1 MQEVEMSTI
10 PITLAGS
17 SELRV
22 KQSAPDQDR
31 QDRQNS
37 QNPQVMPRRPAR
49 LDFTEKREPV
59 PEKRE
64 PAANFESVAELH
76 SFLEHR
82 SRQWSM
88 TIRLLEQQR
97 QYLRGVEVQ
106 REDGYK
112 KLAEI
117 METVVDTARSLKSA
131 TEKDGRSAA
140 EVEIICE
147 KNRKALDQLENIAVS
162 LSTNFVC
169 WRSAWEQY
177 VQTVDKAKT
186 LRAEMVASESLAE
199 V

>member
-1 MQEVEMSTI
+1 MSTI
-10 PITLAGS
+10 PITMAGP

-22 KQSAPDQDR
+22 KQSAPEQER
-31 QDRQNS
+31 QS
-37 QNPQVMPRRPAR
+37 NPPPQPPRRPAR
-49 LDFTEKREPV
+49 LDFTEKREPIL
-59 PEKRE
+59 EQRRE
-64 PAANFESVAELH
+64 PPANFESVAELH

-117 METVVDTARSLKSA
+117 MEAVVETARSLKSA

-147 KNRKALDQLENIAVS
+147 KNRKALDQLENIAVL

>member
-10 PITLAGS
+10 PITLSGS

-22 KQSAPDQDR
+22 KQSASDQDR
-31 QDRQNS
+31 QERQN
-37 QNPQVMPRRPAR
+37 PPPMPPRRPAR
-49 LDFTEKREPV
+49 LDFTEKREPMA
-59 PEKRE
+59 EKRDA
-64 PAANFESVAELH
+64 PANFESVAELH

-97 QYLRGVEVQ
+97 QYLRGIEVQ

-117 METVVDTARSLKSA
+117 MEMVVETARNLKSA
-131 TEKDGRSAA
+131 TEKDGRSVA

-177 VQTVDKAKT
+177 AQTVDKAKT
-186 LRAEMVASESLAE
+186 LRAEMVASESLAD